1 MARPKVSLKGIP
13 TKTIVNEDTRF
24 FIDYTWWEESGRSI
38 ESYLATRLGREIEL
52 DNGSVPIDLIDE
64 ITGEVRQLSSFEY
77 SMQNLFAQLPQ
88 DYTQRASLVDSVF
101 LVLLAGGN
109 RPMSA
114 KEIGAQIDRLPD
126 TIYKTLG
133 GTRTHQGIRV
143 YSS

>member
-13 TKTIVNEDTRF
+13 TKTIVGPDTRF
-24 FIDYTWWEESGRSI
+24 YIDYTWWEESGRSI
-38 ESYLATRLGREIEL
+38 EGYLATRLGREIEL
-52 DNGSVPIDLIDE
+52 DNSTVPIDLIDE

-114 KEIGAQIDRLPD
+114 TEIAEQVGRDPE
-126 TIYKTLG
+126 TVYKTIG
-133 GTRTHQGIRV
+133 GNRIHQGIRV
-143 YSS
+143 YGS